1 MLTSLVRIL
10 PNCVIQ
16 NLTAA
21 YFKASALRSV
31 GFRGSHSTPL
41 TVSLKD
47 MKIKILPAL
56 QDNYM
61 YLVVDEVSKEAACVD
76 PVEPEKILRAVKE
89 EGVRLTTVLTT
100 HHHWDHAGGNKNL
113 VKMAE
118 GVGGVGAAS
127 TLCVLGGDD
136 RIEALTRKVTHGE
149 EFSIGSL
156 SVRCLSTPC
165 HTSGHICYYIS
176 GPTHA
181 PVVFTGDT
189 LFIAGCGRFFEG
201 TPHQMYRA
209 LVEVLG
215 NLPDTT
221 QVYCGH
227 EYTIQ
232 NLKYAQ
238 HVEPANQNI
247 KDKMSWAQSKRGKEE
262 PTVPST
268 IGEEKMINPFM
279 RVHDSAVQQHAG
291 QNEPIATM
299 GFIRTEKDTFK
310 AR

>member
-1 MLTSLVRIL
+1 
-10 PNCVIQ
+10 
-16 NLTAA
+16 
-21 YFKASALRSV
+21 
-31 GFRGSHSTPL
+31 
-41 TVSLKD
+41 
-47 MKIKILPAL
+47 MKIRILPAL

-76 PVEPEKILRAVKE
+76 PVEPEKVLRAVKE
-89 EGVRLTTVLTT
+89 EGVKLTTVLTT

-113 VKMAE
+113 VKMAT
-118 GVGGVGAAS
+118 GLGDACPQ
-127 TLCVLGGDD
+127 LCVMGGDD
-136 RIEALTRKVTHGE
+136 RIEALTKKVSHGE
-149 EFSIGSL
+149 EFNLGSL

-165 HTSGHICYYIS
+165 HTSGHICYYVS
-176 GPTHA
+176 GANHP

-201 TPHQMYRA
+201 TPNQMYTA
-209 LVEVLG
+209 LVEILG
-215 NLPDTT
+215 NLPDNT

-238 HVEPANQNI
+238 HVEPANENI
-247 KDKMSWAQSKRGKEE
+247 QDKMSWAHSKRSKEE

-268 IGEEKMINPFM
+268 IGEEKLINPFM
-279 RVHDSAVQQHAG
+279 RVLDPAVQQHAG

-299 GFIRTEKDTFK
+299 GFIRTEKDSFK